1 MVALYFACE
10 SGHSYRGEINI
21 FSQNV
26 DSIKYFQSDT
36 VAMLASLPLFT
47 KGEQMEFYES
57 SFIRSS
63 DENNFNDKV
72 ERLVQEVRIE
82 RPGFK
87 TKIKA
92 EDIRDAVVCIPARK
106 NRRIDDQEGAFIVCG
121 LLEEIYG
128 NKKFNTISN
137 MRLELDNKKTA
148 ICIIDKKQ
156 SY

>member
-1 MVALYFACE
+1 M
-10 SGHSYRGEINI
+10 
-21 FSQNV
+21 

-82 RPGFK
+82 QPGFK
-87 TKIKA
+87 SKIKV

-128 NKKFNTISN
+128 NLIQYQ
-137 MRLELDNKKTA
+137 
-148 ICIIDKKQ
+148 ICD
-156 SY
+156 